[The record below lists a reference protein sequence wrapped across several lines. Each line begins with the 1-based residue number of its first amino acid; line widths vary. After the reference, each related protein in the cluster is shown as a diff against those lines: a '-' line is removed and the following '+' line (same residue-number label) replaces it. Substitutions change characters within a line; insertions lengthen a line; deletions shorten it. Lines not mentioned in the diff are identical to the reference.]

1 MSDVVVPLR
10 RTVALAPVQGT
21 LALALQP
28 EHEPP
33 ALPGVPSGSDVRDT
47 SRHGVVPHD
56 VIEAW
61 SRRFVQAALEI
72 VGGDRPASQLARWA
86 DRSVYADLQRR
97 AWLVARAGGHV
108 PGTERVQPVRPRVRS
123 VRPCMVDETTV
134 EVAVHVTHGGR
145 SRAVAARFE
154 LRRERWTCTALD
166 FS

>member
-10 RTVALAPVQGT
+10 RMVALAPVQGT

-28 EHEPP
+28 EREPP
-33 ALPGVPSGSDVRDT
+33 ALPDAPSGLASRDT
-47 SRHGVVPHD
+47 TPHEVALHGVV
-56 VIEAW
+56 EAW

-86 DRSVYADLQRR
+86 DRAVYADLQRR
-97 AWLVARAGGHV
+97 AWLVSRAGGHV
-108 PGTERVQPVRPRVRS
+108 PGAERVQPVRPRVRS
-123 VRPCMVDETTV
+123 VHPCVVDETTV
-134 EVAVHVTHGGR
+134 EVAVHVAHGHR